1 MDIVVAAGLIALLI
15 VVLGTGLWI
24 GLALL
29 GVALFAM
36 EVFTSRP
43 VGDSMVFT
51 IWGSTS
57 SWTLTALPL
66 FLWMGEILFRS
77 RLTADL
83 FKGLAP
89 WLNRLPGRLLHAN
102 VIGCGIFAAVSGS
115 SAATCAT
122 IGKITLPELKRRGYP
137 DAISMGSLAGAGTF
151 GLLIP
156 PSIIMIVYAVAAD
169 VSIAKLFVAGVLP
182 GVLLMAIFSLY
193 KIGRAHV

>member
-1 MDIVVAAGLIALLI
+1 MDALMALGLVVALFALL
-15 VVLGTGLWI
+15 GSGLWI
-24 GLALL
+24 GLSLL
-29 GVALFAM
+29 AVGLVGMELF
-36 EVFTSRP
+36 TTRP
-43 VGDSMVFT
+43 AGDSMMLT

-66 FLWMGEILFRS
+66 FLWMGEILFRTKLS
-77 RLTADL
+77 EDM

-122 IGKITLPELKRRGYP
+122 IGKITLPELQKRGYP
-137 DAISMGSLAGAGTF
+137 DAMSIGTLAGAGTL

-156 PSIIMIVYAVAAD
+156 PSIIMIV
-169 VSIAKLFVAGVLP
+169 
-182 GVLLMAIFSLY
+182 
-193 KIGRAHV
+193 

>member
-1 MDIVVAAGLIALLI
+1 MDIVVAAGLVALLI
-15 VVLGTGLWI
+15 AVLGTGLWI

-36 EVFTSRP
+36 EVFTARP
-43 VGDSMVFT
+43 VGDAMVFT

-89 WLNRLPGRLLHAN
+89 
-102 VIGCGIFAAVSGS
+102 
-115 SAATCAT
+115 
-122 IGKITLPELKRRGYP
+122 
-137 DAISMGSLAGAGTF
+137 
-151 GLLIP
+151 
-156 PSIIMIVYAVAAD
+156 
-169 VSIAKLFVAGVLP
+169 
-182 GVLLMAIFSLY
+182 
-193 KIGRAHV
+193 